1 MIVENCKSL
10 CRTQQWPKNGIVH
23 LGLGAFFRA
32 HAAFY
37 LKEAM
42 SLSWGDW
49 GFVGVSL
56 RSMGMGNKLA

>member
-1 MIVENCKSL
+1 FVPHSAVAKKWYSTSWTWC
-10 CRTQQWPKNGIVH
+10 
-23 LGLGAFFRA
+23 FFRA